1 MIEEPSIESPKSTTL
16 ELEKLNKNNESQNEC
31 IAVDST
37 MPAVCKIQE
46 EKKNITK
53 EDYQKILDLL
63 KTPTLNQMLP
73 TLDPKEL
80 VIIYLKLG
88 YIDNKYFSS
97 DSIAQ
102 FLGIEKQEVINII
115 RKILLQYKEN
125 INHLID
131 KAMEIMTDQP
141 KQLTKKLQ

>member
-1 MIEEPSIESPKSTTL
+1 M
-16 ELEKLNKNNESQNEC
+16 
-31 IAVDST
+31 
-37 MPAVCKIQE
+37 
-46 EKKNITK
+46 
-53 EDYQKILDLL
+53 LL
-63 KTPTLNQMLP
+63 